1 MKKLIDYIKRFPMIV
16 ILIIILLFFTPLA
29 VFSPG
34 ENRNRGVVTAIGL
47 DFVDNEYEV
56 SLLTFIPTANQTY
69 KQKNSV
75 ISGKGKSVV
84 DAISKASVAMGR
96 DVGLAHAKTTVVSE
110 SMLAEDVAESL
121 SLLAH
126 IASLPENTVFVC
138 TNTSAKEM
146 LQNSQNLVDEL
157 GLQLEQIISYN
168 ANELYVTDTSL
179 EAFYKGYY
187 SFLKSSLIG
196 YIPLVDSEDTNTDSS
211 VSSSQNTD
219 TSQQEV
225 QGDSSPQGGAQSSQ
239 SKKKILN
246 EGEAVLLK
254 SGKMVEKLSTY
265 QLSGINLLNPKD
277 LNQLIKINDVNLNG
291 SIMDLTYRL
300 KDKKVLT
307 TTKFENGYPV
317 FYAKLILSV
326 ELVETEGADENT
338 KSNTEYSE
346 ITPEIANKIEEQINK
361 KYVTAVNLLRK
372 NGTDVIGVTSKFFRN
387 NRKDYK
393 KFIENHDTPDNF
405 IKYVTFKLTTV
416 VQPD

>member
-84 DAISKASVAMGR
+84 DAISKASIAMGR

-157 GLQLEQIISYN
+157 GLQLEQVISYN

-196 YIPLVDSEDTNTDSS
+196 YITLVDSEDTNTDSS

>member
-1 MKKLIDYIKRFPMIV
+1 MKSLIDYIKRFPMIV

-277 LNQLIKINDVNLNG
+277 LNQLIKINDVDLNG

>member
-84 DAISKASVAMGR
+84 DAISKASIAMGR

-110 SMLAEDVAESL
+110 SMLAEDIAESL

-157 GLQLEQIISYN
+157 GLQLEQVISYN

-196 YIPLVDSEDTNTDSS
+196 YIPLIDSEDTNTDSS

>member
-84 DAISKASVAMGR
+84 DAISKASIAMGR

-110 SMLAEDVAESL
+110 SMLAEDIAESL

-157 GLQLEQIISYN
+157 GLQLEQVISYN

>member
-84 DAISKASVAMGR
+84 DAISKASVPMGR

-277 LNQLIKINDVNLNG
+277 LNQLIKINDVDLNG

>member
-1 MKKLIDYIKRFPMIV
+1 
-16 ILIIILLFFTPLA
+16 
-29 VFSPG
+29 
-34 ENRNRGVVTAIGL
+34 
-47 DFVDNEYEV
+47 
-56 SLLTFIPTANQTY
+56 
-69 KQKNSV
+69 
-75 ISGKGKSVV
+75 
-84 DAISKASVAMGR
+84 
-96 DVGLAHAKTTVVSE
+96 
-110 SMLAEDVAESL
+110 
-121 SLLAH
+121 
-126 IASLPENTVFVC
+126 
-138 TNTSAKEM
+138 
-146 LQNSQNLVDEL
+146 
-157 GLQLEQIISYN
+157 
-168 ANELYVTDTSL
+168 
-179 EAFYKGYY
+179 
-187 SFLKSSLIG
+187 
-196 YIPLVDSEDTNTDSS
+196 
-211 VSSSQNTD
+211 
-219 TSQQEV
+219 
-225 QGDSSPQGGAQSSQ
+225 
-239 SKKKILN
+239 
-246 EGEAVLLK
+246 
-254 SGKMVEKLSTY
+254 MVEKLSTY

-277 LNQLIKINDVNLNG
+277 LNQLIKINDVDLNG

>member
-84 DAISKASVAMGR
+84 DAISKASIAMGR

-110 SMLAEDVAESL
+110 SMLAEDIAESL

-157 GLQLEQIISYN
+157 GLQLEQVISYN

-196 YIPLVDSEDTNTDSS
+196 YIPLIDSEDTNTDSS

-277 LNQLIKINDVNLNG
+277 LNQLIKINDVDLNG

>member
-277 LNQLIKINDVNLNG
+277 LNQLIKINDVDLNG